1 MAKIKVGSIVIFS
14 HKVWNTETKRVIDVG
29 EKAIV
34 LEVREPS
41 QYFNDTGHILV
52 VMINENVITVS
63 SNYVKYIN
71 FKLQKSE
78 KNLEKIKL
86 RAIERK
92 ERRKQIRERSE
103 K

>member
-14 HKVWNTETKRVIDVG
+14 HKVWNTEAKRTIDVG

-41 QYFNDTGHILV
+41 QYFNDTGYILV
-52 VMINENVITVS
+52 VMVNENIITVS
-63 SNYVKYIN
+63 SNYVKHIN

-78 KNLEKIKL
+78 KNLEKAKL
-86 RAIERK
+86 RSIERK
-92 ERRKQIRERSE
+92 ARRRQKREQSE